1 MMRFMYKMLEDV
13 YKLYEV
19 DEHGWGTWSVSDNV
33 LEELSKVNC
42 TEDKD
47 DSDALRLF
55 FQQQEFDTTG
65 EMIQR
70 NEWKVRCGS

>member
-1 MMRFMYKMLEDV
+1 MMRFMYKMLEDA

-19 DEHGWGTWSVSDNV
+19 GEHGWGMWSVSDNV
-33 LEELSKVNC
+33 LEELSEVNC
-42 TEDKD
+42 IEDKD
-47 DSDALRLF
+47 DLDPLRLF
-55 FQQQEFDTTG
+55 FQQQEADTTG